1 MPMPCPSLRTTA
13 TRPRSH
19 HSTCHMQ
26 MPGHALVAAN
36 PHPCFLLLLSHRC
49 MRLSSCGQVWKRGAK
64 KKKLKKDAH
73 AWRRVEAGAI
83 HPPKPLGAPCAPRAT
98 LHTKGEQGLP
108 PRRVERGVC
117 SMVKRPPR
125 VFGSARGG
133 SCASTSG
140 RRPVV
145 APTATASGAC
155 KPAAFKRSSLGLAIC
170 TPRSDDTERSNRP
183 ATGSPRVA
191 LPRDRASG
199 SPVVT
204 WAPG

>member
-1 MPMPCPSLRTTA
+1 
-13 TRPRSH
+13 
-19 HSTCHMQ
+19 
-26 MPGHALVAAN
+26 
-36 PHPCFLLLLSHRC
+36 

-204 WAPG
+204 WPVAARQKKERGLVSVLYIWQNLR

>member
-1 MPMPCPSLRTTA
+1 
-13 TRPRSH
+13 
-19 HSTCHMQ
+19 
-26 MPGHALVAAN
+26 
-36 PHPCFLLLLSHRC
+36 

-155 KPAAFKRSSLGLAIC
+155 EPAAFKRSSLGLATYAHPGVTTQSGPIAQ
-170 TPRSDDTERSNRP
+170 RQ
-183 ATGSPRVA
+183 A
-191 LPRDRASG
+191 LHEWPF
-199 SPVVT
+199 PVIVPPEAL
-204 WAPG
+204 W